1 MMIGQKLLRVS
12 PTHLP
17 HSALRGESCNDHQ
30 PETKLR
36 HIGYYVTLPEPSESV
51 NRKPGALETLPTA
64 YLFFSTAT
72 ASRISS
78 K

>member
-1 MMIGQKLLRVS
+1 M
-12 PTHLP
+12 H
-17 HSALRGESCNDHQ
+17 DHQ

-36 HIGYYVTLPEPSESV
+36 HIGYYVTLSKTSESV

-64 YLFFSTAT
+64 YLFFSIAT